1 MGVYERLRAQGWE
14 LPEVKASRGPFLPGV
29 LHNGILTISGRTSS
43 SGPFA
48 SVGRVGTTV
57 TVEQAALGARQ
68 ALLQALTAAQQVIG
82 DLNRVERVIRLTGY
96 VNAGPDFT
104 QQPEVINGASEA
116 LIALF
121 GDSGQHARTA
131 VGVAS
136 LPSGATVE
144 VDLYLAVRE

>member
-14 LPEVKASRGPFLPGV
+14 LPAVKAARGPFLPGV
-29 LHNGILTISGRTSS
+29 LHNGILTVSGRTSS

-48 SVGRVGTTV
+48 SMGKAGINV
-57 TVEQAALGARQ
+57 TLEQATLGARQ
-68 ALLQALTAAQQVIG
+68 ALLHALTAAQQVIG

-121 GDSGQHARTA
+121 ADAGEHARTA